1 MPNFSVLCFELI
13 VMDDSRFSWRL
24 THEITYGITYSK
36 SHTLIV
42 IDEKAVVSGVE
53 LALREGKRRA
63 RRVIRLCF
71 FWASFVPKKACFYLS
86 GRIRQKKC
94 EQRRDPPSALLWG
107 WLVTWISHALGLVIT
122 ISV

>member
-1 MPNFSVLCFELI
+1 MGA
-13 VMDDSRFSWRL
+13 L
-24 THEITYGITYSK
+24 TQK

-42 IDEKAVVSGVE
+42 IDEKAVISGVE
-53 LALREGKRRA
+53 LVLKEREKRA
-63 RRVIRLCF
+63 RRAIRLCF

-86 GRIRQKKC
+86 GRIYQKKC